1 MTDDSVTA
9 PPAVSLP
16 AEATPHEG
24 APSASTTITTGR
36 ARSPLLR
43 RNFALLFA
51 GQLISAL
58 GDQAYGIALPWTVLA
73 VTGDARQMAVVL
85 AAGAIPRMLALL
97 LGGALA
103 DRLSPRLVMLVTDAA
118 RTAVVAALGVTLF
131 FGLPPLWVVA
141 TLAAL
146 EGLGTG
152 FFQPSFPAITPVLVP
167 AEELPAANGMMMI
180 IQFISLVIGPLLG
193 GVATAAQASVAFL
206 VDAGSFFLS
215 FVTLGAIRLPRRQ
228 RNPTAA
234 VQRGMVA
241 QIGAGI
247 RYAFAQP
254 LLRTTIIVSALG
266 NFALGGAASVSLIV
280 LSRNLSR
287 SPVTLGLL
295 LAAIGVGGIIGGLT
309 AGFVGRLRR
318 RGLVVALVWPLVAVG
333 FAAIALVAG
342 PSASQLPFGVAL
354 APDLRVPVIAALLG
368 VIGIFLALGD
378 TVFTTIMQQKMDPD
392 YLGRVFSVQLLAGG
406 VAQPLSLLAAGYVT
420 AAFGPGVAFLAG
432 AAIFLPA
439 SALALFSREIRQA

>member
-1 MTDDSVTA
+1 MTDDPLTSQASTSPAVEVA
-9 PPAVSLP
+9 PPGEVP
-16 AEATPHEG
+16 RTPD
-24 APSASTTITTGR
+24 GR
-36 ARSPLLR
+36 KRSPLLR

-103 DRLSPRLVMLVTDAA
+103 DRLSPRLVMLVTDTG

-131 FGLPPLWVVA
+131 FGLPPLWAVA
-141 TLAAL
+141 ALAAL

-152 FFQPSFPAITPVLVP
+152 FFQPSFPAITPSLVP

-193 GVATAAQASVAFL
+193 GIATAAQASTAFL
-206 VDAGSFFLS
+206 ADAASFFVS
-215 FVTLGAIRLPRRQ
+215 FVTLGTIRLPRRP
-228 RNPTAA
+228 RTPA
-234 VQRGMVA
+234 VARRGMA
-241 QIGAGI
+241 SQIGDGI

-254 LLRTTIIVSALG
+254 LLRTTITVSALG
-266 NFALGGAASVSLIV
+266 NFGLSGAANVSLIV

-287 SPVTLGLL
+287 SPVVLGLL
-295 LAAIGVGGIIGGLT
+295 LAAIGVGGILGGLA

-318 RGLVVALVWPLVAVG
+318 RGLVVALVWPLIAVG
-333 FAAIALVAG
+333 FAAVALVAG
-342 PSASQLPFGVAL
+342 PSASLLPFGLAL
-354 APDLRVPVIAALLG
+354 APDLRIPVIAGLLG
-368 VIGIFLALGD
+368 LVGVFLALGD

-406 VAQPLSLLAAGYVT
+406 VAQPLSLLAAGFVT
-420 AAFGPGVAFLAG
+420 AMYGPGVAFLAG

-439 SALALFSREIRQA
+439 SALAMFSREMRQA

>member
-1 MTDDSVTA
+1 MADDPMTASPTA
-9 PPAVSLP
+9 SPTAA
-16 AEATPHEG
+16 AELAEPG
-24 APSASTTITTGR
+24 APTGR

-73 VTGDARQMAVVL
+73 VTGDPRQMGVVL

-152 FFQPSFPAITPVLVP
+152 FFLPSFPAITPVLVP

-193 GVATAAQASVAFL
+193 GIATASQASVAFL
-206 VDAGSFFLS
+206 ADASSFLVS

-228 RNPTAA
+228 RNPATAK
-234 VQRGMVA
+234 RGMVS

-254 LLRTTIIVSALG
+254 LLRTTITVSALG
-266 NFALGGAASVSLIV
+266 NFALVGAANVSLIV

-295 LAAIGVGGIIGGLT
+295 LAAIGVGGIVGGLT

-318 RGLVVALVWPLVAVG
+318 RGLVVALVWPLIAVG
-333 FAAIALVAG
+333 FAAVALAAG
-342 PSASQLPFGVAL
+342 PAASHLPFGLAL
-354 APDLRVPVIAALLG
+354 APDLRVPVIAGLLG
-368 VIGIFLALGD
+368 LIGVFLALGD

-392 YLGRVFSVQLLAGG
+392 YLGRIFSVQLLAGG

-420 AAFGPGVAFLAG
+420 AVFGPGVAFLAG

-439 SALALFSREIRQA
+439 SALALFSREMRRA